1 MTRTRLQGLTLWDEF
16 VEEVYPNKPQLA
28 SGAYGGIESLTEL
41 SPHYRDMRTVLYN
54 GTADQVAK
62 QYIITIY
69 SLAGEIM
76 RQGTNRFG
84 KPIDTYEEALKD
96 ATSRVEREIKKMN
109 PNPVKFFDENSE
121 EREKYAKDWIAW
133 LTKDKE
139 RGKKYLNMLSR
150 GEGMFTSKVMA
161 MKDSVPKYLQDDDV
175 QKAVLKSLRRA
186 GLAK

>member
-1 MTRTRLQGLTLWDEF
+1 MLEKAIEKIDSGLQ
-16 VEEVYPNKPQLA
+16 Q
-28 SGAYGGIESLTEL
+28 
-41 SPHYRDMRTVLYN
+41 M
-54 GTADQVAK
+54 
-62 QYIITIY
+62 
-69 SLAGEIM
+69 
-76 RQGTNRFG
+76 
-84 KPIDTYEEALKD
+84 
-96 ATSRVEREIKKMN
+96 
-109 PNPVKFFDENSE
+109 
-121 EREKYAKDWIAW
+121 REKYAKDWIAW